1 MDTLPGVLKYFYQ
14 ARGMAVAF
22 TMVHAARK
30 VKIYLIQKQRE

>member
-1 MDTLPGVLKYFYQ
+1 MDTLPGVLKYFCQ

-22 TMVHAARK
+22 PMVNTARK